1 MSHEEWSE
9 QMEKTKTTYHVLKL
23 APYQE
28 GARMQLRDV
37 EMDLERL
44 YRYQLQR
51 QIYQQIRH
59 IERMIELVNPSIRN
73 TLTALDLLGRNLRG
87 YKLRL
92 QNNQRQNNDPS
103 ERLYHYQFQRQ
114 LYQQIRHIEKEMKFM
129 NQFLTEIID
138 LKYRIQ
144 VMEEIMKD
152 LDELEAL

>member
-9 QMEKTKTTYHVLKL
+9 QMEKTKTTYHVLEL
-23 APYQE
+23 TPYQE
-28 GARMQLRDV
+28 GARMQLRDI